1 MITPGP
7 VTVHS
12 LEGSCRFCGELR
24 EGDLLMAALKG
35 ELEEGLRSL
44 GLVRISDVDRA
55 QQNVVGLIRKMEED
69 GEIVVARQDELFP
82 G

>member
-1 MITPGP
+1 
-7 VTVHS
+7 
-12 LEGSCRFCGELR
+12 
-24 EGDLLMAALKG
+24 MAALKG